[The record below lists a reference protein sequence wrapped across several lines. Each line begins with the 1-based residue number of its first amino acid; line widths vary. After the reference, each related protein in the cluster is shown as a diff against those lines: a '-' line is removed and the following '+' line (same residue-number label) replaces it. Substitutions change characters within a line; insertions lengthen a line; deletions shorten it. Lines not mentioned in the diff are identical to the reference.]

1 MVRDVISMRR
11 ESSMRCAKPTQ
22 WLDERWRAQRC
33 AAWLAAALVLSG
45 CSTAPTSTDTPVT
58 PLTSRFNSL
67 FSGSGGPAAQA
78 AAGGAMLD
86 PGDCPNVDIRTGAGI
101 YTINGKPPE
110 AAPTD
115 VRYQLTL
122 TQLARQ
128 CSVVGADLVMKVGV
142 QGRIIIGAAG
152 GPGPLDIPLRYA
164 VVREGAAPKTI
175 TTKFKRLP
183 ADVQP
188 GQANVLFSDVEESLS
203 FPMPARAELASY
215 MVYVGFD
222 EIGDA
227 PEKKPV
233 AKKPVK
239 KK

>member
-1 MVRDVISMRR
+1 
-11 ESSMRCAKPTQ
+11 
-22 WLDERWRAQRC
+22 L
-33 AAWLAAALVLSG
+33 AWLAAAVVLSG
-45 CSTAPTSTDTPVT
+45 CSAASNSTDSPAT

-67 FSGSGGPAAQA
+67 FSGSASAPAQA
-78 AAGGAMLD
+78 AAGGAALD
-86 PGDCPNVDIRTGAGI
+86 PEDCPSVDIRTGAGT
-101 YTINGKPPE
+101 YTVGGTPPD

-115 VRYQLTL
+115 VRYQLSL

-142 QGRIIIGAAG
+142 QGRIIVGAAG
-152 GPGPLDIPLRYA
+152 GPGQLDIPLRYA
-164 VVREGAAPKTI
+164 VVREGTAPRTI

-188 GQANVLFSDVEESLS
+188 GQANVVFSDVEENLS
-203 FPMPARAELASY
+203 FPMPSRAELSNY

-222 EIGDA
+222 EIGDG
-227 PEKKPV
+227 PEKKP
-233 AKKPVK
+233 AARKPVK